1 MEAIRNFVAEHRVL
15 LLFAVATFVLSLVT
29 KFILARVTR
38 NVIERFQNAVDAKS
52 EPSLENL
59 PPEIANPSS
68 KPTLQTEHCDV
79 IKRAI
84 DALRLSEQ
92 SKKSGEFPKSEA
104 FKEVKS
110 DMEDKFRT
118 LDCEAYLKR
127 VAAGELPA
135 AQTTPDMRPASL
147 PPIQF

>member
-1 MEAIRNFVAEHRVL
+1 MEAIRKFVAEHRVL
-15 LLFAVATFVLSLVT
+15 LLFAAAAFLFSMVT

-38 NVIERFQNAVDAKS
+38 NVIERFQNVVDTKS

-59 PPEIANPSS
+59 PPEIANPST
-68 KPTLQTEHCDV
+68 KATLQPEDCDI
-79 IKRAI
+79 IKRTL
-84 DALRLSEQ
+84 DALRISEQ

-104 FKEVKS
+104 FKAVKS
-110 DMEDKFRT
+110 EMEDKFRT
-118 LDCEAYLKR
+118 LECEAYLKR

-135 AQTTPDMRPASL
+135 AQSTPDMRPGPL